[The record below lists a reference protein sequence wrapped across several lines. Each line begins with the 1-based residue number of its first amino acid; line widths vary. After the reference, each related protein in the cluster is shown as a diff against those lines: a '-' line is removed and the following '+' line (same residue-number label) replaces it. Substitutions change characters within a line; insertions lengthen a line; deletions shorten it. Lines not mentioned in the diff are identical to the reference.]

1 MAAYGFFAAHL
12 RFIVTKTDAK
22 EPGIVAMLDELGRIA
37 DAVEAGREIE
47 VSIDKLRIAAR
58 GLAGVASF
66 LQEKILPE
74 VVAAGNIIGERQV
87 RWVID
92 TSMRMMTRLITRA
105 ELGGSDK
112 LFILPLPAPPSGN

>member
-1 MAAYGFFAAHL
+1 M
-12 RFIVTKTDAK
+12 TKTDAE

-74 VVAAGNIIGERQV
+74 VVAAGNIISERQV

-112 LFILPLPAPPSGN
+112 LFILPLPAPPSGD